1 MLTLGQGPVF
11 YWGPGDSRRWIWAT
25 TPCSVAAPFPEHIA
39 LILSPHPALPKVLIR
54 TPHGDMV
61 VVVDVENAPVSA
73 GNFLA
78 YVDGGL
84 LDGTTIHRIVA
95 NHNQPDTVPAK
106 IEVIQFGHLMQNDA
120 YPTPRPYIAHEPTS
134 KTGLHHRDGTLSMAR
149 MATGTASS
157 GFFICVGD
165 QPELDE
171 GGKRH
176 PDGQGF
182 AAFGQLVEGLD
193 VLRALH
199 AKAEATDTLTH
210 PIPLLELRR
219 V

>member
-1 MLTLGQGPVF
+1 M
-11 YWGPGDSRRWIWAT
+11 
-25 TPCSVAAPFPEHIA
+25 AASFPEHIA
-39 LILSPHPALPKVLIR
+39 LILSPHSSLPKVLIR
-54 TPHGDMV
+54 TPHGDITV
-61 VVVDVENAPVSA
+61 VVNVENAPVSA
-73 GNFLA
+73 ANFLA

-84 LDGTTIHRIVA
+84 LNGTTIHRIVA
-95 NHNQPDTVPAK
+95 RHNQPDTVPAK
-106 IEVIQFGHLMQNDA
+106 IEVIQFGYLMQDDA
-120 YPTPRPYIAHEPTS
+120 YPTPLPYIAHEPTS
-134 KTGLHHRDGTLSMAR
+134 KTGLHHVDGTLSMAR

-176 PDGQGF
+176 PDGHGF
-182 AAFGQLVEGLD
+182 AAFGQVVEGLD
-193 VLRALH
+193 VLHALH
-199 AKAEATDTLTH
+199 AKAEAADALTH